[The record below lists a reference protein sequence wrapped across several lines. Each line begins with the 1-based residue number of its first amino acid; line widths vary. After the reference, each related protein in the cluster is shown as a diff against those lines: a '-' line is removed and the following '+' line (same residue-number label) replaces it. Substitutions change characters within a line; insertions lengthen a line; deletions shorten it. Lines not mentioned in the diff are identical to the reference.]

1 MRKDQCKVD
10 RKGRVKTV
18 LLILNSILLVI
29 CNVAL
34 ALAITGKLD
43 IKKDILQLSSW
54 LRKYW
59 TSNDKKLKMMDISR
73 LSKLK
78 KLKLLEKIEIMY
90 IEKSNIRHYVPFMN
104 AHVLIIIMFIIFI
117 ISFKPINSILGF
129 IPSSMLISAV
139 VSLIPI
145 FVLDLLSRYNA
156 DVVRKMLSEYISV
169 LNRWCSVKEDIIYAF
184 EKSLD
189 SGIGEPLHTF
199 IRDMVVQVNRGM
211 DTSDALDMLQLKVD
225 NPQFGDFII
234 NVKQSIKNRG
244 DIIKLLTNLEEQ
256 FYKIDEEYNRRR
268 ISTYK
273 DRMTIYL
280 VMFGV
285 IIVAYLFIRSAPKIE
300 AFYMGTLVGKL
311 LLMIFCGMYAL
322 GFYLTIGITRFKY

>member
-1 MRKDQCKVD
+1 M
-10 RKGRVKTV
+10 
-18 LLILNSILLVI
+18 LLVLNSILLLI
-29 CNVAL
+29 CNIAL
-34 ALAITGKLD
+34 AYAITGGHD
-43 IKKDILQLSSW
+43 IRKNIGRLSAWHS
-54 LRKYW
+54 K
-59 TSNDKKLKMMDISR
+59 SNTADEKMLKMKGLSR
-73 LSKLK
+73 LSGLK
-78 KLKLLEKIEIMY
+78 KLKLIERIEVKY
-90 IEKSNIRHYVPFMN
+90 IEKSNVRHYIPFMN
-104 AHVLIIIMFIIFI
+104 AYLLILIMLIIFI
-117 ISFKPINSILGF
+117 AVFDPINRILCF

-139 VSLIPI
+139 ISLIPI
-145 FVLDLLSRYNA
+145 FILDLLARYNA
-156 DVVRKMLSEYISV
+156 ETVRKTLSEYISV

-199 IRDMVVQVNRGM
+199 IRDMVIQVNRGM
-211 DTSDALDMLQLKVD
+211 DTSEALDMLQLKVD
-225 NPQFGDFII
+225 NPQFEDFII

-244 DIIKLLTNLEEQ
+244 DIRKLLTNLEDQ

-285 IIVAYLFIRSAPKIE
+285 IVTAYLFIKSAAKVE
-300 AFYMGTLVGKL
+300 AFYMGTLEGKL

-322 GFYLTIGITRFKY
+322 GFYLTVGITRFKY